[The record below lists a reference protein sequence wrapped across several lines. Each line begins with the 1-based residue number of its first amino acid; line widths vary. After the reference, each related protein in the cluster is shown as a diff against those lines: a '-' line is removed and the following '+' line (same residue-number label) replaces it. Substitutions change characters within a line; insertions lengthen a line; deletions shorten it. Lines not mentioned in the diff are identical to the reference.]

1 MKIAIVDDEK
11 QMTQLIESYLLRY
24 SKERNTHFKVD
35 IFNNPLEF
43 LSTYT
48 GDYDLILMDIQMP
61 GLNGIETAKELRRID
76 ASVVLMFITNMMQYA
91 IHGYE
96 VDAIDFVVKPIS
108 YGDFVLKMQKA
119 SRYVDRNK
127 NKKISL
133 NTSEGIVQLDVTDIH
148 YVEVIRHDLIYHTV
162 HGQYKVRGSLREAEK
177 ALLDF
182 HFTRSN
188 HCYLVNLKYVEAVSG
203 NLLRVAGE
211 ELVMSRNKKNDVLL
225 EFAKYVGGLS

>member
-133 NTSEGIVQLDVTDIH
+133 NTTEGIVQLDVTDIH

>member
-133 NTSEGIVQLDVTDIH
+133 NTTEGIVQLDVTDIH

-162 HGQYKVRGSLREAEK
+162 HGHYKVRGSLREAEK

>member
-11 QMTQLIESYLLRY
+11 QMTHLIESYLLRY

-43 LSTYT
+43 LSNYT

-61 GLNGIETAKELRRID
+61 GLNGIETAKELRCID

>member
-1 MKIAIVDDEK
+1 
-11 QMTQLIESYLLRY
+11 
-24 SKERNTHFKVD
+24 
-35 IFNNPLEF
+35 
-43 LSTYT
+43 
-48 GDYDLILMDIQMP
+48 MP

-76 ASVVLMFITNMMQYA
+76 ASVVLMFITNMTQYA

-119 SRYVDRNK
+119 SRYVERNK

-133 NTSEGIVQLDVTDIH
+133 NTTDGVIQLDVSDIH

-203 NLLRVAGE
+203 NLLRVAGV
-211 ELVMSRNKKNDVLL
+211 ELVMSRNKKNDVML